1 MNEYSV
7 GGDERLEIS
16 IEIANEG
23 EDAYEANFFLDLPES
38 INYIKTELKEATKD
52 IIGGGSP
59 SVLCSPPTLRNE
71 HVLKC
76 EMGNPMAAN
85 SKVNI
90 LPLWL
95 HTTKQH
101 ISNLNFQSSRVASQ
115 VAFRILLQPT
125 VNFLEDVSSFEM
137 SLAVNSSNPDSFES
151 AADNKLQ
158 FSLPVRVKTDLR
170 IRG

>member
-1 MNEYSV
+1 M

-16 IEIANEG
+16 LEVVNDG
-23 EDAYEANFFLDLPES
+23 EDAYEANFYLDLPES
-38 INYIKTELKEATKD
+38 INYIKTELLEVSSQ
-52 IIGGGSP
+52 GGTSP
-59 SVLCSPPTLRNE
+59 PVLCSPPSQRNE

-76 EMGNPMAAN
+76 DLGNPMAGN

-90 LPLWL
+90 FRSKHSLELVNMQIF
-95 HTTKQH
+95 TI
-101 ISNLNFQSSRVASQ
+101 ISSLYHPVQ
-115 VAFRILLQPT
+115 VSFRILLQPT

-137 SLAVNSSNPDSFES
+137 SLAVNSSNQDSS
-151 AADNKLQ
+151 DTAADNRVQ